1 MLYKIK
7 NYTQNISIK
16 IKNYLGKLICFTI
29 NKVKNIKFGY
39 NYDEIKYNK

>member
-7 NYTQNISIK
+7 NYNLNINIK
-16 IKNYLGKLICFTI
+16 IKYLDKLTCFTI